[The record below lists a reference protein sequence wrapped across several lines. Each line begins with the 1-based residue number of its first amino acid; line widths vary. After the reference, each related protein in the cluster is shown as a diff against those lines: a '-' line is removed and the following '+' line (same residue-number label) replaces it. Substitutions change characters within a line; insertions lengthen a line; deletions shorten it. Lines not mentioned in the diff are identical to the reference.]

1 MAYLDELIA
10 QTQITMQQQ
19 QQNTD
24 RLMGNTQF
32 PYASYYPSWE
42 VQTPQYITPTPY
54 SLAQVGY
61 RTNELAYTCIN
72 ERAAR
77 VSEAPLMHYSVD
89 EEGEFEEVPKSN
101 LRKLLK
107 NPCVRMSEK
116 EFLKI
121 IQIYTLI
128 AGYSVWEKERNN
140 LGEVIHLWPM
150 RPDWCSFLRGQQ
162 QPIRAVR
169 YQPWGLPFA
178 DIPVEDT
185 VIFQYFD
192 PIFPQLKGLSPT
204 AVALEI
210 VNSDNN
216 MTNMVNQF
224 MLNGAFL
231 GGVLKTEQVLA
242 DAEADRIKARWKQ
255 QHAGS
260 KNAGD
265 IAVFGK
271 GVEFSKTNQTFR
283 EMVFPEV
290 DARAEARICMIY
302 RISPITIA
310 AKVGIGVATYNNY
323 KEARAANYESVTMD
337 DWNFIAGNI
346 ETQLLPDFVGEGE
359 LENQTVQF
367 DTSKVKALQEDQT
380 ARVDRADKMYKG
392 GWAKLN
398 EARAEAQLDPED
410 GEEGDQYYK
419 APSPIGVPKLDKDGN
434 PMENIPPKGQTPEQL
449 KPFAEA
455 TREKTQV
462 QQDLETEEEK
472 NFRAFAKRRIK
483 EHKAADIPEF
493 EFKYVPEE
501 RALALVAQYAVI
513 DNGASKVLEGIKSA
527 METLGKQPPA
537 PTIPQPINIQ
547 VHSYPSE
554 PPTVNIENKSSDVT
568 MPAPNVTVVNKV
580 EPTPVQVTNRVEQA
594 QAKPKKAKL
603 TKDGNGN
610 ITIEEA

>member
-178 DIPVEDT
+178 DIPVEDC

-255 QHAGS
+255 QHGGS
-260 KNAGD
+260 ANAGD

-271 GVEFSKTNQTFR
+271 GVEFSNTNQTFR

-380 ARVDRADKMYKG
+380 AKVDRADKMYKG
-392 GWAKLN
+392 
-398 EARAEAQLDPED
+398 
-410 GEEGDQYYK
+410 
-419 APSPIGVPKLDKDGN
+419 
-434 PMENIPPKGQTPEQL
+434 
-449 KPFAEA
+449 
-455 TREKTQV
+455 
-462 QQDLETEEEK
+462 
-472 NFRAFAKRRIK
+472 
-483 EHKAADIPEF
+483 
-493 EFKYVPEE
+493 
-501 RALALVAQYAVI
+501 
-513 DNGASKVLEGIKSA
+513 
-527 METLGKQPPA
+527 
-537 PTIPQPINIQ
+537 
-547 VHSYPSE
+547 
-554 PPTVNIENKSSDVT
+554 
-568 MPAPNVTVVNKV
+568 KV
-580 EPTPVQVTNRVEQA
+580 E
-594 QAKPKKAKL
+594 
-603 TKDGNGN
+603 
-610 ITIEEA
+610 